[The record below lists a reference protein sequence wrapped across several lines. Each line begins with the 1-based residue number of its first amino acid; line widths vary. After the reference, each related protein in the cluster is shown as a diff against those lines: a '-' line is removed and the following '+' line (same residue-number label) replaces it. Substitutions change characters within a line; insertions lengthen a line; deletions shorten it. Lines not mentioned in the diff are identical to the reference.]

1 MKKKLIALMLS
12 AAMTAGMLA
21 GCGSTSTTGST
32 DANAGAADTGAAKT
46 EENASADAG
55 ASTGE
60 TVKLTAVIISHPLT
74 KDITEMKWVSEI
86 EEKAGVEIEWE
97 PDQG

>member
-32 DANAGAADTGAAKT
+32 DANAGPPTQERQKRKK
-46 EENASADAG
+46 NASADAG
-55 ASTGE
+55 ASTGR
-60 TVKLTAVIISHPLT
+60 
-74 KDITEMKWVSEI
+74 DG
-86 EEKAGVEIEWE
+86 KADRCHHF
-97 PDQG
+97 PSAYQGYHGNEVGIRN